1 MAFFRAY
8 KANANELKVPTYFIE
23 STAPDNVDDT
33 GFVDPV
39 KEIPERLRKYLDYV
53 ENADDAVKEIAGYLA
68 TGKNPNLVVMVHGY
82 NNPEPAVLEMYAQAA
97 LAVEAAGIQG
107 GDGLVCVGYRWP
119 SEKMFQPRR
128 SWWSALP
135 LLPRWIVVVGLV
147 AFLLAALFFCWI
159 AGSIGHVFLLLG
171 IVLTGLI
178 GMAVLLRLIVYFRD
192 NYRAA
197 NYGVPDLIHII
208 RAIHDEIKEQRS
220 APGVTDDPD
229 RQVDLSFVGHSMGG
243 FVVTNTIRTLTDVF
257 KTRVAGLSDF
267 GAAAPKPV
275 ENLHQIG
282 DFFELKRF
290 VLVSP
295 DIPAETLL
303 SDRGNFLA
311 SALTRFHEAYLFSN
325 EGDEVLRQIST
336 LANYFTFPTM
346 SNNHGFRLGNV
357 EILSSD
363 FGLIEPPQDQFLD
376 TLRVGDL
383 TLRELDRKLRSFRA
397 SREAARQRTEAHLLE
412 RAELHPH
419 ERKKPPLP
427 EVFTYFDC
435 TDYDDVDNTG
445 VKRPLLTFAKC
456 EKRHDPKAK
465 LSFPAHLQLLWAYLT
480 TPLRPN
486 VHGGYFE
493 GQLSQQLIYRLACLG
508 FGGTVKAYSPTHD
521 PHDRVALGNACKDK
535 QIRVLLSPQLSEP
548 QSAPAS
554 AAKL

>member
-1 MAFFRAY
+1 
-8 KANANELKVPTYFIE
+8 
-23 STAPDNVDDT
+23 
-33 GFVDPV
+33 
-39 KEIPERLRKYLDYV
+39 
-53 ENADDAVKEIAGYLA
+53 
-68 TGKNPNLVVMVHGY
+68 
-82 NNPEPAVLEMYAQAA
+82 
-97 LAVEAAGIQG
+97 
-107 GDGLVCVGYRWP
+107 
-119 SEKMFQPRR
+119 
-128 SWWSALP
+128 
-135 LLPRWIVVVGLV
+135 
-147 AFLLAALFFCWI
+147 
-159 AGSIGHVFLLLG
+159 
-171 IVLTGLI
+171 
-178 GMAVLLRLIVYFRD
+178 
-192 NYRAA
+192 
-197 NYGVPDLIHII
+197 
-208 RAIHDEIKEQRS
+208 
-220 APGVTDDPD
+220 VTEDPD
-229 RQVDLSFVGHSMGG
+229 RKVDLSFIGHSMGG

-257 KTRVAGLSDF
+257 KTKVAGLSDF

-363 FGLIEPPQDQFLD
+363 FGLIEPPHDQFLD

-412 RAELHPH
+412 RTELHPH
-419 ERKKPPLP
+419 EQKKPPLP

-493 GQLSQQLIYRLACLG
+493 GELSQQLIYRLACLG
-508 FGGTVKAYSPTHD
+508 FDGTISAYGGKA
-521 PHDRVALGNACKDK
+521 ALGNECKTK
-535 QIRVLLSPQLSEP
+535 QIRVLLSPQLNAP
-548 QSAPAS
+548 QNDPAL